1 MNVQIFAE
9 KTAVVADT
17 IARNNGQ
24 SINIAKAV
32 NYISENVVKRYTAM
46 MEETANDLKDLPSK
60 QWQLK
65 LIETNLRYHIALFAK
80 EVADNCQQTI

>member
-17 IARNNGQ
+17 IAGNNGQ
-24 SINIAKAV
+24 TLNTDKAAT
-32 NYISENVVKRYTAM
+32 YISENAVKKYTAM
-46 MEETANDLKDLPSK
+46 MEETANDLKDLPNK

-65 LIETNLRYHIALFAK
+65 LVETNLRYHIATFAK
-80 EVADNCQQTI
+80 EVVDNCQQTI

>member
-32 NYISENVVKRYTAM
+32 NYISENAVKKYTAM
-46 MEETANDLKDLPSK
+46 MEETANDLKDLPNK

-80 EVADNCQQTI
+80 EVADNCQL